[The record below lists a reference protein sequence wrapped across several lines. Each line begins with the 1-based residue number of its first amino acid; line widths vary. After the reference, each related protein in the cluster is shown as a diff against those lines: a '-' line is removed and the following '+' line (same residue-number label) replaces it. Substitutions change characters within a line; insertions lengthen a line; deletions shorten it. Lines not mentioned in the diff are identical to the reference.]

1 MSSAGRNAK
10 IAREYLKAIEQGA
23 TGDAMAR
30 FFDPNVVQEE
40 FPNRLVPQGARRGLS
55 DLLAGAELGQK
66 VLSSQSYE
74 VHSEMENG
82 DRVALEVTWV
92 GTLKIP
98 VQNLPAGANMRARFA
113 LFLEFRDG
121 RIAAQRNYDC
131 FDPW

>member
-1 MSSAGRNAK
+1 MSVGRRNVE
-10 IAREYLKAIEQGA
+10 IAREYLHAIEAGA
-23 TGDAMAR
+23 TGERMAR

-55 DLLAGAELGQK
+55 DLLEGAVRGQK

-74 VHSEMENG
+74 VHSALEDG
-82 DRVALEVTWV
+82 DRLALEVTWT

-98 VQNLPAGANMRARFA
+98 FQNLSPGANLRARFA

-121 RIAAQRNYDC
+121 RIVAQRNYDC

>member
-1 MSSAGRNAK
+1 MSPVRRNTE
-10 IAREYLKAIEQGA
+10 IAREYLRAIERGA

-30 FFDPNVVQEE
+30 FFDPDVVQEE

-55 DLLAGAELGQK
+55 DLLTGAERGQK

-74 VHSEMENG
+74 VHSEMEIG

-92 GTLKIP
+92 GSLKIP
-98 VQNLPAGANMRARFA
+98 VQTLPAGASMRARFA

-121 RIAAQRNYDC
+121 RIVAQRNYDC